1 VCHTAGQRQSRQP
14 VLFGIA
20 VDEGCKSWFLVAA
33 VKPWRRRGLLLYPL
47 DCSGSFI
54 RGHGAAGRSWTNRHL
69 PIGISQKFNALE
81 SYEKYSCGQ
90 VPANRVAFC
99 SSLLQKRRNLR
110 LSVQGKMRAV
120 WMKGTGDEVKKCIN
134 LLFSCHSPGASQAQ
148 PAAIIVW
155 STNKSSQPYV
165 DVVARVLNISD
176 QLK

>member
-1 VCHTAGQRQSRQP
+1 MCHTAGQRQSRQP

-20 VDEGCKSWFLVAA
+20 VDEACKSWFLVAA

-110 LSVQGKMRAV
+110 LSVCRVKCAQFGWKEQG
-120 WMKGTGDEVKKCIN
+120 MKSKN
-134 LLFSCHSPGASQAQ
+134 ASTYYSLA
-148 PAAIIVW
+148 
-155 STNKSSQPYV
+155 TL
-165 DVVARVLNISD
+165 RVH
-176 QLK
+176 LKRSLPRS